1 MFRTLVAH
9 LPCYRLERC
18 GWESHQPVVLVAEE
32 RRTLRV
38 AALTPAA
45 RRLGVR
51 PGMALSEARAL
62 APQIRTEPLDPESER
77 ADLESL
83 AEQLLKISPS
93 VSTLPPDALVAEI
106 RGLEQ
111 GNERAVLEK
120 VRIRLGHLGHQCRL
134 AIADD
139 AATALACATWGAHD
153 QIVPPGAGASALA
166 PLPLEAL
173 GLLTEELTLL
183 QGLGV
188 RTVGAFAALP
198 PAAVAGR
205 LGPLGVAAHALARGS
220 RVSAPL
226 HTRPPEDSVSASR
239 DLPEPIDDLG
249 ALLFVLNGLLG
260 ESAATLATSGKA
272 AVRLLLRFR
281 LEGAGEQ
288 ELSVRLGEPTRDSR
302 RMLATLRTRLERFQL
317 AGPVTGLTVEVPEPV
332 PFSGRQRGLMD
343 WHSVGEAL
351 TEVMA
356 RLQDQLGEEAVRVP
370 RLQSRHRPEA
380 EWRATPFRPAMVS
393 APRRAG
399 GAALALAED
408 PVAAW
413 EGYPEEV
420 LPERPPIL
428 LPLPLAIEVQ
438 ARPGQ
443 RPHSM
448 QLDGRWHEILGLD
461 GPELL
466 SGEWWDRSFQR
477 EYWRASLGDGR
488 RAWLYREDGRWAL
501 HGWWDR

>member
-1 MFRTLVAH
+1 MFRILVAH
-9 LPCYRLERC
+9 LPGFRLERC
-18 GWESHQPVVLVAEE
+18 GWEPHQPVVLVAEE
-32 RRTLRV
+32 RRTLKV

-45 RRLGVR
+45 RRLGPR

-62 APQIRTEPLDPESER
+62 APGVRTEPLDAEAER
-77 ADLESL
+77 VDLEAL
-83 AEQLLKISPS
+83 CEQLLKVSPS

-106 RGLEQ
+106 RGLQE
-111 GNERAVLEK
+111 GGERAVMEK
-120 VRIRLGHLGHQCRL
+120 VRLRLQHLGHQCRI

-139 AATALACATWGAHD
+139 PATALAVATWSTHD
-153 QIVPPGAGASALA
+153 QIVPPGAGAGALA

-173 GLLTEELTLL
+173 GLLHDELALL

-226 HTRPPEDSVSASR
+226 PARTAEPGVAASR
-239 DLPEPIDDLG
+239 DLPEPIELLE

-260 ESAATLATSGKA
+260 EAAATLATQGKA

-288 ELSVRLGEPTRDSR
+288 ELSVRLGDPTRDSR
-302 RMLATLRTRLERFQL
+302 RMLAILRTRLERFQL
-317 AGPVTGLTVEVPEPV
+317 AGPVIGLTVEVPEPV
-332 PFSGRQRGLMD
+332 PFSGRQHGLLD
-343 WHSVGEAL
+343 WCSVGDAL
-351 TEVMA
+351 TDVMA
-356 RLQDQLGEEAVRVP
+356 RLQDQLGDEAVRVP

-380 EWRATPFRPAMVS
+380 EWRATPFRPAVV
-393 APRRAG
+393 APTRRAG
-399 GAALALAED
+399 NTALAED

-413 EGYPEEV
+413 EGYPEEI
-420 LPERPPIL
+420 LPDRPPIL
-428 LPLPLAIEVQ
+428 LPLPIAVEVDGK
-438 ARPGQ
+438 PGRQ
-443 RPHSM
+443 PERI
-448 QLDGRWHEILGLD
+448 QLDGRWARITHME

-466 SGEWWDRSFQR
+466 AGEWWDRGFQR
-477 EYWRASLGDGR
+477 EYWRATLGDGR